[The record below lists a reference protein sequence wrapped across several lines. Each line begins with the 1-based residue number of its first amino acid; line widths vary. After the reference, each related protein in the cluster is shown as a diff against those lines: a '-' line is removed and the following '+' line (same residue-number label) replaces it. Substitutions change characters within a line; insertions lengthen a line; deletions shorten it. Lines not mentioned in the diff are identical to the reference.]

1 MFLSSHA
8 ASFIYSVS
16 TAQQQEDDI
25 TQCLS
30 NESRCEAPALLD
42 DEREK
47 HAVLSNRAGDMTNG
61 LTSQLDT

>member
-16 TAQQQEDDI
+16 TAPQQEDDI

-30 NESRCEAPALLD
+30 NESRCEAPALSD
-42 DEREK
+42 DERE
-47 HAVLSNRAGDMTNG
+47 HGVLGNYAVDMANNI
-61 LTSQLDT
+61 TSQAGT